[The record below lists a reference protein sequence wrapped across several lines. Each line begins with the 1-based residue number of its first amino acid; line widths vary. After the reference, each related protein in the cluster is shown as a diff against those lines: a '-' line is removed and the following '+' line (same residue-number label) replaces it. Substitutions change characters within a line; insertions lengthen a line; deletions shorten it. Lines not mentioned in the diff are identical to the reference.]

1 MVMATFGSMTDE
13 VVRKLAGFTLRQDR
27 QTHLT
32 AAVNATATSITVASA
47 QNISTGIIQIDDE
60 LIYIDSYDRNS
71 GVLSVPPYGRGYNGT
86 SAATHQN
93 GARVII
99 SPTFPSL
106 DVKDAINETIMS
118 VFPDLYTTGT
128 HTFSFTPSKST
139 YALPDEAETVL
150 AVAYETTGP
159 SKEWLPIRGY
169 RIDPMANVDSFNS
182 KNSITLLSGVESGR
196 TVQVFYTSAPA
207 VMDTND
213 DDFET
218 VTGLP
223 ASCKD
228 VIVIGATARLASY
241 IDPGRL
247 TFGSAES
254 DQQSQIAGRSYG
266 AGTNASKY
274 LLALYDKRLAEETR
288 KLQDRNPIRIHFTR

>member
-1 MVMATFGSMTDE
+1 MATFGSMTDE

-32 AAVNATATSITVASA
+32 AAVNATAVSITVASA
-47 QNISTGIIQIDDE
+47 NNISTGIIQIDDE
-60 LIYIDSYDRNS
+60 LIYVDSYDRTS
-71 GVLSVPPYGRGYNGT
+71 GVLSIPPYGRGYNGT
-86 SAATHQN
+86 SPASHAV

-99 SPTFPSL
+99 SPTFPSV
-106 DVKDAINETIMS
+106 DVKDAINETLLAT
-118 VFPDLYTTGT
+118 FPDLYTTGT
-128 HTFSFTPSKST
+128 HTFSFSPAKST
-139 YALPDEAETVL
+139 YPLPEEVETVL
-150 AVAYETTGP
+150 GVSYETTGP
-159 SKEWLPIRGY
+159 SKEWLPIRGW
-169 RIDPMANVDSFNS
+169 RVDSMANTSAFNS
-182 KNSITLLSGVESGR
+182 RNSISLYTGVEPGR
-196 TVQVFYTSAPA
+196 TVQVFYTAAPT
-207 VMDTND
+207 VMDSDD
-213 DDFET
+213 DDFEI

-228 VIVIGATARLASY
+228 VMVIGAAARLASF

-254 DQQSQIAGRSYG
+254 DQQSQIAGRAYG

-288 KLQDRNPIRIHFTR
+288 KMNDRNPIRIHFTR

>member
-1 MVMATFGSMTDE
+1 MATFGSMTDE

-32 AAVNATATSITVASA
+32 AAASATATSITVASA
-47 QNISTGIIQIDDE
+47 QNISSGIIQIDDE
-60 LIYIDSYDRNS
+60 LIYVDSYDRNS
-71 GVLSVPPYGRGYNGT
+71 GVLSIPPYGRGYNGT

-99 SPTFPSL
+99 SPTFPSV
-106 DVKDAINETIMS
+106 DVKEAINETLLAT
-118 VFPDLYTTGT
+118 FPDLYTTGT
-128 HTFSFTPSKST
+128 HTFSFSPSIST
-139 YALPDEAETVL
+139 YALPDEVETVL
-150 AVAYETTGP
+150 GVSYQTTGP
-159 SKEWLPIRGY
+159 TKEWLPVRGY
-169 RIDPMANVDSFNS
+169 RVDPMANVDTFNS
-182 KNSITLLSGVESGR
+182 RNTITLLSGVESGR
-196 TVQVFYTSAPA
+196 TVQIFYTSAPT
-207 VMDTND
+207 VMDSND

-223 ASCKD
+223 VSCKD
-228 VIVIGATARLASY
+228 VIVLGASSRLASF

-254 DQQSQIAGRSYG
+254 DQQSQVAGRAYG

-274 LLALYDKRLAEETR
+274 LLALYDKRLAEEAR
-288 KLQDRNPIRIHFTR
+288 KLNDRNPIRIHFTR

>member
-1 MVMATFGSMTDE
+1 MATFGQMTDE
-13 VVRKLAGFTLRQDR
+13 VSRKLAGFTLRQDR

-47 QNISTGIIQIDDE
+47 QNISSGVIQIDDE

-93 GARVII
+93 GARVIV
-99 SPTFPSL
+99 SPTFPAV
-106 DVKDAINETIMS
+106 DIKGAINETIEA
-118 VFPDLYTTGT
+118 VFPDLYAVAT
-128 HTFSFTPSKST
+128 HTFSYSTAKTT
-139 YALPDEAETVL
+139 YALPDEAETIYSVS
-150 AVAYETTGP
+150 YQTTGP
-159 SKEWLPIRGY
+159 SKEWLPIRSY
-169 RIDPMANVDSFNS
+169 RIDAMANVDAFNS
-182 KNSITLLSGVESGR
+182 RNSISLYSGIEPGR
-196 TVQVFYTSAPA
+196 TVQVSYSAAPT

-213 DDFET
+213 DDFEI

-223 ASCKD
+223 SSCKD
-228 VIVIGATARLASY
+228 VIILGASARLASFV
-241 IDPGRL
+241 DPGRL

-266 AGTNASKY
+266 AGTNTSKY
-274 LLALYDKRLAEETR
+274 LLALYDKRLAEESR
-288 KLQDRNPIRIHFTR
+288 KLNDRNPIRTRFTR

>member
-1 MVMATFGSMTDE
+1 MATFGSMTDE

-32 AAVNATATSITVASA
+32 SAANATATTISVASA

-60 LIYIDSYDRNS
+60 LIYVDSYDRSS
-71 GVLSVPPYGRGYNGT
+71 GTLNIPPYGRGYNGT

-99 SPTFPSL
+99 SPTFPSV
-106 DVKDAINETIMS
+106 DVKDAINETLLAT
-118 VFPDLYTTGT
+118 FPDLYTTGV
-128 HTFSFTPSKST
+128 HTFTFSPARST
-139 YALPDEAETVL
+139 YPLPNEVESVL
-150 AVAYETTGP
+150 GVSYETTGP
-159 SKEWLPIRGY
+159 SKEWLPIRGW
-169 RIDPMANVDSFNS
+169 RVDPMANVDTFNS
-182 KNSITLLSGVESGR
+182 RNSISLYSGVEPGR
-196 TVQVFYTSAPA
+196 TVQVFYSSAPT
-207 VMDTND
+207 VMDTD
-213 DDFET
+213 EDEFET

-223 ASCKD
+223 VSCKD
-228 VIVIGATARLASY
+228 VIVLGATARLASY

-254 DQQSQIAGRSYG
+254 DQQSQIAGRAYG

-274 LLALYDKRLAEETR
+274 LLALYDKRLAEEAR
-288 KLQDRNPIRIHFTR
+288 KMNDRNPIRIHFTR

>member
-1 MVMATFGSMTDE
+1 MATFGSITDE
-13 VVRKLAGFTLRQDR
+13 VGRKLAGFTLRQDR

-47 QNISTGIIQIDDE
+47 NNISSGVIQIDDE
-60 LIYIDSYDRNS
+60 LIYVDSYDRNS
-71 GVLSVPPYGRGYNGT
+71 GVLSIPPYGRGYNGT

-93 GARVII
+93 GARVVI
-99 SPTFPSL
+99 SPAFPSV
-106 DVKDAINETIMS
+106 DIKDAINETLLAT
-118 VFPDLYTTGT
+118 FPDLYTTGT
-128 HTFSFTPSKST
+128 HTFSFSPSKST
-139 YALPDEAETVL
+139 YALPDEVETVL
-150 AVAYETTGP
+150 GVSYETTGP
-159 SKEWLPIRGY
+159 SKEWLPIRGW
-169 RIDPMANVDSFNS
+169 RVDPMANTDAFNS
-182 KNSITLLSGVESGR
+182 RNSISLYSGVESGR
-196 TVQVFYTSAPA
+196 TVQVFYSAAPA
-207 VMDTND
+207 IMDSND
-213 DDFET
+213 DDFEI

-228 VIVIGATARLASY
+228 VIVLGASARLASF

-274 LLALYDKRLAEETR
+274 LLALYDKRLSEEAR
-288 KLQDRNPIRIHFTR
+288 KLNDRNPIRIHFTR

>member
-1 MVMATFGSMTDE
+1 MATFGTMTDE

-60 LIYIDSYDRNS
+60 LIYVDSYDRTAGTIS
-71 GVLSVPPYGRGYNGT
+71 IPPYGRGYNGT
-86 SAATHQN
+86 TAATHQN

-99 SPTFPSL
+99 SPTFPSV
-106 DVKDAINETIMS
+106 DVKDAINETLLAT
-118 VFPDLYTTGT
+118 FPDLYTTGT
-128 HTFSFTPSKST
+128 HTFSFSPAKST
-139 YALPDEAETVL
+139 YALPNEVENVL
-150 AVAYETTGP
+150 SVSYETTGP
-159 SKEWLPIRGY
+159 SKEWLPVRGY
-169 RIDPMANVDSFNS
+169 RIDPMSNVDSFNS
-182 KNSITLLSGVESGR
+182 KNSISLYSGVESGR
-196 TVQVFYTSAPA
+196 TVQVFYTSAPT
-207 VMDTND
+207 VMDSND
-213 DDFET
+213 DDFEV

-228 VIVIGATARLASY
+228 VIILGATARLASF

-247 TFGSAES
+247 TFGSAEA
-254 DQQSQIAGRSYG
+254 DQQSQIAGRAYG

-274 LLALYDKRLAEETR
+274 LLALYDKRLAEESR
-288 KLQDRNPIRIHFTR
+288 KLNDRNPIRIHFTR

>member
-1 MVMATFGSMTDE
+1 MATFGSMTDE

-32 AAVNATATSITVASA
+32 AAANATATSITVASA
-47 QNISTGIIQIDDE
+47 QNFSSGIIQIDDE
-60 LIYIDSYDRNS
+60 LIYVDFYDRNS
-71 GVLSVPPYGRGYNGT
+71 GVLSIPPYGRGYNGT

-93 GARVII
+93 GARVIV
-99 SPTFPSL
+99 SPTFPSV
-106 DVKDAINETIMS
+106 DVKDAINETIQA

-128 HTFSFTPSKST
+128 HTFSFSPSIST
-139 YALPDEAETVL
+139 YALPDEVETVL
-150 AVAYETTGP
+150 AVAYQTTGP
-159 SKEWLPIRGY
+159 TKEWLPVRGY
-169 RIDPMANVDSFNS
+169 RIDPMANVDTFNS
-182 KNSITLLSGVESGR
+182 RNTITLLSGVESGR
-196 TVQVFYTSAPA
+196 TVQIFYTSAPA
-207 VMDTND
+207 VMDAND
-213 DDFET
+213 DDFEI

-228 VIVIGATARLASY
+228 VIVLGATARLASF

-274 LLALYDKRLAEETR
+274 LLALYDKRLAEESR
-288 KLQDRNPIRIHFTR
+288 KLNDRNPIRIHFTR

>member
-13 VVRKLAGFTLRQDR
+13 VMRKLAGFTLRQDR

-32 AAVNATATSITVASA
+32 AAVNATATTITVASA
-47 QNISTGIIQIDDE
+47 QNISSGIIQIDDE
-60 LIYIDSYDRNS
+60 LIYVDSYDRNS
-71 GVLSVPPYGRGYNGT
+71 GSLSIPPYGRGYNGT

-99 SPTFPSL
+99 SPTFPSV
-106 DVKDAINETIMS
+106 DVKGAINETIEA
-118 VFPDLYTTGT
+118 VFPDLYTTGV
-128 HTFSFTPSKST
+128 HTFKFSPAKST
-139 YALPDEAETVL
+139 YPLPEEVETVL
-150 AVAYETTGP
+150 GLSYETTGP
-159 SKEWLPIRGY
+159 SKEWLPIRGW
-169 RIDPMANVDSFNS
+169 RIDPMANTDAFNS
-182 KNSITLLSGVESGR
+182 RNSISLYTGVEPGR
-196 TVQVFYTSAPA
+196 TVQVFYSAAPT
-207 VMDTND
+207 VMDSND
-213 DDFET
+213 DDFEI

-228 VIVIGATARLASY
+228 VIVLGAAARLASF

-254 DQQSQIAGRSYG
+254 DQQSQIAGRAYG

-274 LLALYDKRLAEETR
+274 LLALYDKRLAEEAR
-288 KLQDRNPIRIHFTR
+288 KLNDRNPIRIHFTR

>member
-27 QTHLT
+27 QTHLI
-32 AAVNATATSITVASA
+32 AAVSTTATTITVASA
-47 QNISTGIIQIDDE
+47 NNISTGIIQIDDE
-60 LIYIDSYDRNS
+60 LIYVDSYDRTS
-71 GVLSVPPYGRGYNGT
+71 GVLSIPPYGRGYNGT
-86 SAATHQN
+86 SPASHAV

-99 SPTFPSL
+99 SPTFPSV
-106 DVKDAINETIMS
+106 DVKDAINETLLAT
-118 VFPDLYTTGT
+118 FPDLYTTGT
-128 HTFSFTPSKST
+128 HTFSFSPAKST
-139 YALPDEAETVL
+139 YPLPEEVETVL
-150 AVAYETTGP
+150 GVSYETTGP
-159 SKEWLPIRGY
+159 SKEWLPIRGW
-169 RIDPMANVDSFNS
+169 RVDSMANTSAFNS
-182 KNSITLLSGVESGR
+182 RNSISLYTGVEPGR
-196 TVQVFYTSAPA
+196 TVQVFYTAAPT
-207 VMDTND
+207 VMDSDD
-213 DDFET
+213 DDFEI

-228 VIVIGATARLASY
+228 VMVIGAAARLASF

-254 DQQSQIAGRSYG
+254 DQQSQIAGRAYG

-288 KLQDRNPIRIHFTR
+288 KMNDRNPIRIHFTR

>member
-1 MVMATFGSMTDE
+1 MATFGSMTDE

-32 AAVNATATSITVASA
+32 AAVTTTAVSITVASA
-47 QNISTGIIQIDDE
+47 NNVSSGIIQIDDE
-60 LIYIDSYDRNS
+60 LIYVDSFDRNT
-71 GVLSVPPYGRGYNGT
+71 GVLTIPPYGRGYNGT
-86 SAATHQN
+86 SASSHAV

-99 SPTFPSL
+99 SPTFPSV
-106 DVKDAINETIMS
+106 DVKDAINETLLS
-118 VFPDLYTTGT
+118 TFPDLYTTGT
-128 HTFSFTPSKST
+128 HTFSFSTAKST
-139 YALPDEAETVL
+139 YPLPEEVETVL
-150 AVAYETTGP
+150 GVSYETTGP

-169 RIDPMANVDSFNS
+169 RIDPMANTDTFNS
-182 KNSITLLSGVESGR
+182 RNSISLYSGIEPGR
-196 TVQVFYTSAPA
+196 TVQVFYTAAPT
-207 VMDTND
+207 VMDAND
-213 DDFET
+213 DDFEI

-228 VIVIGATARLASY
+228 VMVLGAAARLASF

-274 LLALYDKRLAEETR
+274 LLALYDKRLSEESR
-288 KLQDRNPIRIHFTR
+288 KLNDRNPIRIHFTR

>member
-1 MVMATFGSMTDE
+1 MATFGSMADE

-32 AAVNATATSITVASA
+32 ATLSATATSITVASA
-47 QNISTGIIQIDDE
+47 QNISSGVIQIDDE
-60 LIYIDSYDRNS
+60 LIYVDSYDRLT
-71 GVLSVPPYGRGYNGT
+71 GVLSIPPYGRGYNGT

-93 GARVII
+93 GARVIV
-99 SPTFPSL
+99 SPTFPSV
-106 DVKDAINETIMS
+106 DIKDAINETLLAT
-118 VFPDLYTTGT
+118 FPDLYTTGT
-128 HTFSFTPSKST
+128 HTFSFSPAQST
-139 YALPDEAETVL
+139 YPLPDEVETVL
-150 AVAYETTGP
+150 GLSYETTGP
-159 SKEWLPIRGY
+159 SKEWVPVRGW
-169 RIDPMANVDSFNS
+169 RVDPMANTDTFNS
-182 KNSITLLSGVESGR
+182 RNSITLYSGVESGR
-196 TVQVFYTSAPA
+196 TVQVSYSAAPA
-207 VMDTND
+207 VMDAND
-213 DDFET
+213 DDFEI

-228 VIVIGATARLASY
+228 VIILGAAARLASF

-274 LLALYDKRLAEETR
+274 LLALYDKRLSEEAR
-288 KLQDRNPIRIHFTR
+288 KLNDRNPIRIHFTR